1 MNLKKHGYTKKSR
14 TLRKKTLNKDNTSIG
29 MNSKKNVF
37 TIKTNTDELD
47 NQTNDMKTETTK
59 NNCRLQIQRQIEVND
74 DYTMRENELYIGSIM
89 TEKELID
96 KFWNMTKY
104 GYKFEDYQIK
114 KMKKWLDYTLE
125 HGWFDR
131 FEYRD
136 FQCAVSLDSS
146 GKWRIFVK
154 YNNNDQR
161 NIFWSHQCNCD
172 QCGYAHD
179 SSCRCMVDKFPLGLW
194 DYGDKIGL
202 DDFVGL
208 SALSGHSWEYDYF
221 RIRKRSK
228 RVLNKRR
235 KIDAIAG
242 WHIGD
247 FRGHELVN
255 IDYMKIICKKLVD
268 CFIDQLNK
276 EGIALK

>member
-1 MNLKKHGYTKKSR
+1 MNLKEYGNTKKIR
-14 TLRKKTLNKDNTSIG
+14 NLRKKTQSKDTPSND

-37 TIKTNTDELD
+37 TIKSKTDEL
-47 NQTNDMKTETTK
+47 QTSTNGMKSETTE
-59 NNCRLQIQRQIEVND
+59 NNCRLQIQRQIEVNSKIGMND
-74 DYTMRENELYIGSIM
+74 DELFIGSIM
-89 TEKELID
+89 TEKQLIE

-104 GYKFEDYQIK
+104 GYNFEDFQIK

-136 FQCAVSLDSS
+136 FQCAVTLDKS

-154 YNNNDQR
+154 YNSNDQR

-172 QCGYAHD
+172 QCGYRYND
-179 SSCRCMVDKFPLGLW
+179 SSRCDIDNFPLGLW

-208 SALSGHSWEYDYF
+208 SALSGHSWKFDYF
-221 RIRKRSK
+221 RIRRRSK
-228 RVLNKRR
+228 RVLNKRK
-235 KIDAIAG
+235 KIDKLAG
-242 WHIGD
+242 WSGD
-247 FRGHELVN
+247 IREHELVN
-255 IDYMKIICKKLVD
+255 IDYMKNICKKLVD

-276 EGIALK
+276 EGIPLK